1 LAFPFSKKELS
12 FDQAP
17 PLKVRPY
24 ERLAQYYETDQ
35 MKIIHHANYV
45 RWMEE
50 ARVDVME
57 QIGFGYATMEAMGV
71 YSPVLGLSTQYK
83 QMVRFNDRVI
93 IECRIGEYN
102 GLKLTMLYRMTNKAT
117 GEVCTYAQSQHCF
130 MDGQGHI
137 VSLKRSYPH
146 VHQLLLDSMDIE
158 NQQPKENLS

>member
-1 LAFPFSKKELS
+1 MHPKKELS

-83 QMVRFNDRVI
+83 QLVRFNDRVL

-102 GLKLTMLYRMTNKAT
+102 GLKLIMLYRMTNKAT
-117 GEVCTYAQSQHCF
+117 GEVCTYAGASTALW
-130 MDGQGHI
+130 MAR
-137 VSLKRSYPH
+137 VTSSP
-146 VHQLLLDSMDIE
+146 
-158 NQQPKENLS
+158 